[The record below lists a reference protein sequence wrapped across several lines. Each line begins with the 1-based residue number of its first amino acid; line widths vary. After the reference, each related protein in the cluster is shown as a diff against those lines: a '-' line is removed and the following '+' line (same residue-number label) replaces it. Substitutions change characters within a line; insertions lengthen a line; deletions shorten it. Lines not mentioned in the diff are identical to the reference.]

1 MSTAIR
7 TKLIKIGNS
16 QGLRLPKI
24 LLEQS
29 GIIGEVE
36 IELQAEGILIRP
48 IAPPQTRKG
57 WDQAFAEMAALG
69 YDRLLDEPTAT
80 LWEETEW

>member
-1 MSTAIR
+1 MAAALR

-16 QGLRLPKI
+16 QGIRLPKT

-29 GIIGEVE
+29 GILGEVE

-48 IAPPQTRKG
+48 ILRLQARKG
-57 WDQAFAEMAALG
+57 WEQAFAEMAAVG
-69 YDRLLDEPTAT
+69 DDRLLDEPTAT